1 MNLPKYPKIKSNEVW
16 SPFWGERGSII
27 TGLDQL
33 GLQDIPEATF
43 QLMLPG
49 LNSVT
54 GRIRYYAFYCWMLD
68 IYSKGVGGAYA
79 SDGAS
84 TDPAL
89 QRRFL
94 RSGEF
99 IIALISQHP
108 DVELPNIP
116 GSNFAG
122 KQWEEHPLGPFSLE
136 DSIYNAEGKT
146 EKSYWKHPS
155 GAFGQYYLGSMRDMG
170 LVQLRSEDDKV
181 FVRTEN
187 EESADW
193 ISGKELADAFDL
205 SIGIEV
211 RDAFIEAIRS
221 GFLEFDKIEL
231 LLNTMRPDQIPH
243 DSVEHDVLSRLLC
256 QIDDP
261 LVVDDQY
268 YSRYRSETIKLY
280 LVRSVNF
287 SDTNVAF
294 WQQSYRKFTA
304 LAYLDKGR
312 GEMNS
317 STWFGWYHYMFY
329 ELWQFS
335 NGAMFSAMLRL
346 LVSEWN
352 GMTRID
358 IWIDKMTNQVIERL
372 DDSHDISKGKTS
384 LIEVIN
390 QFNHQSEWTF
400 VEIIKRLS
408 SPQDDA
414 VAAFSLLFTIINRNH
429 DELIKLRLFDVEE
442 LYKGQRSGVNLMILL
457 LEEFGDKPVVEFIS
471 HFLERYILLKHH
483 AVAIRKMRG
492 RSQSSQKFMFESGW
506 VRFLNPYEPSFM
518 GPRLPNLENFLE
530 DLGLINEEGIVM
542 EHSNSWV
549 AKYLDK

>member
-68 IYSKGVGGAYA
+68 IYSQGVGGDYA

-84 TDPAL
+84 TDPTL
-89 QRRFL
+89 QRKFI

-108 DVELPNIP
+108 DVELSNIP

-136 DSIYNAEGKT
+136 ESIYNAEGNT
-146 EKSYWKHPS
+146 VNSYWKYPS
-155 GAFGQYYLGSMRDMG
+155 GAFGQYYLGSMRDMR
-170 LVQLRSEDDKV
+170 LVQLRSVDDQV

-205 SIGIEV
+205 SIGIEG
-211 RDAFIEAIRS
+211 RNAFIEAIRS
-221 GFLEFDKIEL
+221 GFIEIDKIEL
-231 LLNTMRPDQIPH
+231 LLKTMRPDQIPH
-243 DSVEHDVLSRLLC
+243 DSDEHDVLSRLLC
-256 QIDDP
+256 QRDDP
-261 LVVDDQY
+261 LVDVDEY
-268 YSRYRSETIKLY
+268 YSRYRSETIKLF
-280 LVRSVNF
+280 LVRSNHF
-287 SDTNVAF
+287 EDKRVAF
-294 WQQSYRKFTA
+294 WKQPYRKFTA
-304 LAYLDKGR
+304 LAYLEKGKS
-312 GEMNS
+312 ELNS
-317 STWFGWYHYMFY
+317 STWFGWYHYKFY
-329 ELWQFS
+329 ELWQFA
-335 NGAMFSAMLRL
+335 NGALFSAMLRL

-352 GMTRID
+352 GMTRLEL
-358 IWIDKMTNQVIERL
+358 WVDKMTHQVIEQL
-372 DDSHDISKGKTS
+372 NYKHDISLGKTS
-384 LIEVIN
+384 LVEAIN
-390 QFNHQSEWTF
+390 QFEQQSEWEF
-400 VEIIKRLS
+400 VEIINRVC
-408 SPQDDA
+408 SPQKDA
-414 VAAFSLLFTIINRNH
+414 VAAFSLLFTIINRNR
-429 DELIKLRLFDVEE
+429 DELTNLRLFDDEE
-442 LYKGQRSGVNLMILL
+442 LYKGQKSGANLIMLL
-457 LEEFGDKPVVEFIS
+457 LEEFGDKPIQEFIS
-471 HFLERYILLKHH
+471 HFLERHILLKHH
-483 AVAIRKMRG
+483 GVAIRKMRG

-530 DLGLINEEGIVM
+530 DLGLIDEEGRAY
-542 EHSNSWV
+542 EQTKSWV
-549 AKYLDK
+549 LKYLEQ